1 MKVAARIFI
10 LLGTLS
16 KLSSGIALLFFGT
29 LSSGLFTSMMGESN
43 IISVLLVVVPIVII
57 LIDLVI
63 LFVSFNRIKNAKSK
77 KELILIGII
86 ILLTC
91 SVLGGIFTLCIPE
104 ESLNN

>member
-29 LSSGLFTSMMGESN
+29 LGSGLFTSMMGESN

-57 LIDLVI
+57 LFDLII
-63 LFVSFNRIKNAKSK
+63 LFVSFSKIKNAKSK
-77 KELILIGII
+77 KELIPIGII
-86 ILLTC
+86 VLLIC